1 MNSRYYNLTLSHS
14 QTNYIINTLLKLTT
28 SSARSLKPLRVLTIT
43 QNSIY
48 QHYSHTLYTN
58 STRLTITTTHYMH
71 STSKSHTRSIK
82 LSTRHA
88 SHDSRSLSTLSTTL
102 ELDRHVT
109 HYRHSI
115 TPSLITLTGPLSYL
129 EIGSL
134 SYFTHHSQ
142 ITTLEYTHTSVSTHL
157 DSRLTLITQLLSYI
171 SEQLLYLT
179 LHSRLSHYSQI
190 SLILTLLSL

>member
-1 MNSRYYNLTLSHS
+1 
-14 QTNYIINTLLKLTT
+14 
-28 SSARSLKPLRVLTIT
+28 
-43 QNSIY
+43 
-48 QHYSHTLYTN
+48 
-58 STRLTITTTHYMH
+58 MH

-115 TPSLITLTGPLSYL
+115 TPSLITLTGPLL
-129 EIGSL
+129 RTI

-157 DSRLTLITQLLSYI
+157 DSRLTLITQLLDI
-171 SEQLLYLT
+171 T

-190 SLILTLLSL
+190 SLILTHSHHATTLIHHQSNYSISLYTVDYLTTHRYHSYSLISISLISNLSL